1 MNKNQSPWWE
11 HQLDEWL
18 TKGWISKEAHM
29 NIRNSYAA
37 QKKGP
42 RFTISSSIYSIVAII
57 GLSLIG
63 IGVIWGAAHLWYQI
77 AIAARMAIA
86 VILLALS
93 QCGVGVVLFQ
103 NREGTL
109 WAEGMAIVHCVT
121 VFVALAIAEQTF
133 YIGWNTATYVAVCAV
148 LCLPAVYLLRS
159 LGAVVIYAVAVL
171 AWAGLDGPVYMP
183 GGSASIW
190 VLVLLA
196 VPFGQV
202 LVRCHDEKRLQW
214 YAWVMTVTVFL
225 ALGLASKDIPYIP
238 FLSLSALAGV
248 VMLLG
253 HTVERQKAWSLPCRW
268 IGRIAAAFALL
279 LSCLPGSWDGIAKM
293 SGFPVATTV
302 VTGVLCLVMLVL
314 LWKGVKRRLWSP
326 VIYSAIPFIIG
337 AETIVVRSG
346 VYSSV
351 PLILSTVYILL
362 LGFYE
367 LGQGIQNAA
376 AGSHLKFGIV
386 MLISVVI
393 AFLLGNSVSALVPV
407 VLIVIVVLALVQF
420 RRTKQAHRTA
430 AARTARRIRFQKQHH
445 HVQAKEQTEPAGA
458 AKEPENVL
466 PEWMKDIHIPS
477 PAPKKESVPE
487 GQVEMPAQM
496 NTVTPKEEPKSLF
509 VAPVF
514 HEPDEMP
521 LASVHIPAPA
531 PEQPQEAPK
540 PARKTG
546 SPWGTS
552 APAHPKRKKQF
563 TRSPWSQ
570 EGGKK

>member
-1 MNKNQSPWWE
+1 MNKNQTPWWE
-11 HQLDEWL
+11 QELDHWL

-29 NIRNSYAA
+29 NIRKSYVAP
-37 QKKGP
+37 KKGP
-42 RFTISSSIYSIVAII
+42 RFTISSSIYSIVAIV

-63 IGVIWGAAHLWYQI
+63 IGAIWGAAHLWYHI

-86 VILLALS
+86 AILLVLS
-93 QCGVGVVLFQ
+93 QLGVGVVLFQ

-109 WAEGMAIVHCVT
+109 LAEGMAIVHCVT
-121 VFVALAIAEQTF
+121 IFVAFAIAEQTF
-133 YIGWNTATYVAVCAV
+133 FIGWNTANYVAACAV
-148 LCLPAVYLLRS
+148 LSLPAVYLLRS
-159 LGAVVIYAVAVL
+159 LGAVVIYAIAIL
-171 AWAGLDGPVYMP
+171 TWAALDGPLYMI
-183 GGSASIW
+183 GGSLGIW
-190 VLVLLA
+190 VLILLV
-196 VPFGQV
+196 VPFCQV
-202 LVRCHDEKRLQW
+202 LVRHHEEKRLQW

-225 ALGLASKDIPYIP
+225 ALGLASKEIPYIP

-253 HTVERQKAWSLPCRW
+253 YTADIQKSWSLPCLW
-268 IGRIAAAFALL
+268 IGRIAAVFALL

-293 SGFPVATTV
+293 AVFPVATTIM
-302 VTGVLCLVMLVL
+302 TVLLCIAIVGL
-314 LWKGVKRRLWSP
+314 LWKGVKRRLWAP
-326 VIYSAIPFIIG
+326 VIYSLIPFIIG
-337 AETIVVRSG
+337 AETIVVRGG

-376 AGSHLKFGIV
+376 ASGHLKFGILI
-386 MLISVVI
+386 LISVVV

-420 RRTKQAHRTA
+420 RRTKQAHRAA
-430 AARTARRIRFQKQHH
+430 AARTARRIRFQKEHH
-445 HVQAKEQTEPAGA
+445 HVQAKDTA
-458 AKEPENVL
+458 AETAAQPGEAENVL
-466 PEWMKDIHIPS
+466 PEWMKDIHIP
-477 PAPKKESVPE
+477 APKQEANPGIE
-487 GQVEMPAQM
+487 DTMPAQM

-521 LASVHIPAPA
+521 VAKVHIPKEATPEPTPQPA
-531 PEQPQEAPK
+531 V
-540 PARKTG
+540 KTG

-552 APAHPKRKKQF
+552 KPKETKRQKHF
-563 TRSPWSQ
+563 THSPWSQ
-570 EGGKK
+570 EGGTK